1 MPDAREVPLFSWS
14 FKSGAG
20 FLEPESSLLT
30 PGRLEARASWGRMR
44 SKQEAELLVL
54 GLEEGSVTAFLLQT
68 SAQYCFDTGAAVV
81 KARLQDAG
89 PHTEA
94 ALPGAGGRPGGRGE
108 HLPLFFHQAPCAE
121 GRLATG
127 HGPQGHSFDCCG
139 GPAQQGHQ
147 ATQRVQKHNS
157 QRRKEEILAPIPRMR
172 IFPFNKKSPFQGQIS
187 VALSCERIAVLR
199 GQRAAALP
207 VCFGATCHLG
217 HEHAR
222 VHTRLRSAGGLFP

>member
-89 PHTEA
+89 PRTEA
-94 ALPGAGGRPGGRGE
+94 ALPGAGGRETWRE
-108 HLPLFFHQAPCAE
+108 RRASASLLPS
-121 GRLATG
+121 G
-127 HGPQGHSFDCCG
+127 
-139 GPAQQGHQ
+139 
-147 ATQRVQKHNS
+147 
-157 QRRKEEILAPIPRMR
+157 
-172 IFPFNKKSPFQGQIS
+172 
-187 VALSCERIAVLR
+187 ALR
-199 GQRAAALP
+199 
-207 VCFGATCHLG
+207 
-217 HEHAR
+217 
-222 VHTRLRSAGGLFP
+222 